1 MIKSKIHVRAL
12 WLFSFLFT
20 TIMIFMPFIGFSQA
34 YNMIVSDTWI
44 SIQNESVVNV
54 RGHLFNESEG
64 KIRLDGKILV
74 GLDVVNNAA
83 NNMFL
88 YPLTIPRGLVIM
100 NSYQNNQEIRG
111 SGNPIFF
118 PNLHVMGNKKI
129 LKLGDSQVNNKFFVE
144 SEFDLNRMNFIINNK
159 NTDGIHYIS
168 GFIRSESHPPQY
180 GTIQWNIQNSTGSY
194 SIPFGS
200 GMGNENDLN
209 LTIIAETSGSAEGY
223 YKTATYPTEDFTN
236 NPYPF
241 MVMSLAPYQ
250 DINMV
255 DRFWFVEPSYISRPN
270 ISLAFKYN
278 PNDYDTPNKVR
289 ENTLEAI
296 RHNDS
301 QQKWNDWKPGGIVNP
316 ITNTVQTNS
325 IPRQHQYSHWALV
338 SEDAGGDI
346 WMPNAF
352 TPDRDEYFINENYGP
367 VITFPYEKF
376 EFYIFNR
383 WGEPIFESQDIN
395 IKWDGT
401 YKGEVVPQ
409 GTYVW
414 LIVITK
420 HSTKKYKYNGIVN
433 VIL

>member
-1 MIKSKIHVRAL
+1 MKPIKKMTFRFLNSYLIAVFFM
-12 WLFSFLFT
+12 FSSLQ
-20 TIMIFMPFIGFSQA
+20 GWSQA
-34 YNMIVSDTWI
+34 YNFIVSDTWV
-44 SIQNESVVNV
+44 SVQNQAAVHVP
-54 RGHLFNESEG
+54 GHLVNENNGSI
-64 KIRLDGKILV
+64 KLDGKICV
-74 GLDVVNNAA
+74 GSDVVNNAA

-88 YPLTIPRGLVIM
+88 DQQTIPIGQLIM
-100 NSYQNNQEIRG
+100 RSYQNNQQIRG
-111 SGNPIFF
+111 LGNRIFF
-118 PNLHVMGNKKI
+118 PNLHVIGNKKT
-129 LKLGDSQVNNKFFVE
+129 LYLNDCQVNNKFFVE
-144 SEFDLNRMNFIINNK
+144 SEFDLNRQNFIINNK

-180 GTIQWNIQNSTGSY
+180 GTIQWNIQNNTGSF

-200 GMGNENDLN
+200 GMGLTNDLN
-209 LTIIAETSGSAEGY
+209 LTIITETSGSADGF
-223 YKTATYPTEDFTN
+223 YKTATYPAEDFTN
-236 NPYPF
+236 NPYPQ

-255 DRFWFVEPSYISRPN
+255 DRFWFVEPSYVARPN

-278 PNDYDTPNKVR
+278 PNDYDTPNRVR

-316 ITNTVQTNS
+316 QTKTVQTNS

-338 SEDAGGDI
+338 SEDVSGDI
-346 WMPNAF
+346 WIPNAF
-352 TPDRDEYFINENYGP
+352 SPDRDEYFTNEDYGP
-367 VITFPYEKF
+367 VITFPYAKY

-383 WGEPIFESQDIN
+383 WGEPIFESHDIN
-395 IKWDGT
+395 MKWDGT

-414 LIVITK
+414 LIIITK
-420 HSTKKYKYNGIVN
+420 HSTKRYKYNGIVN